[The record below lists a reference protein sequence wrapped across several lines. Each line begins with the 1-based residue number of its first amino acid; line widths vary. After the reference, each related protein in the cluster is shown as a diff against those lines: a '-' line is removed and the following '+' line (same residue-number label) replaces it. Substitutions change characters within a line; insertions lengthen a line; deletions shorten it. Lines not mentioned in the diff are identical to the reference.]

1 MEYTRSLTRYVADK
15 HIHTGGVSGGSALIP
30 RYGVLQGKGEQI
42 KGIIIIK
49 GCRRISQQS
58 VCNDCLDPFRVQ
70 AH

>member
-42 KGIIIIK
+42 KGILPEDL
-49 GCRRISQQS
+49 STVS
-58 VCNDCLDPFRVQ
+58 V
-70 AH
+70 